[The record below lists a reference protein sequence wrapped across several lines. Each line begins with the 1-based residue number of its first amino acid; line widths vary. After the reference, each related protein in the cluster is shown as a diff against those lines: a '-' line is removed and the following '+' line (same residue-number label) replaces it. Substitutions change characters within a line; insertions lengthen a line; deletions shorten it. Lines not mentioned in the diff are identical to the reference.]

1 MLDKENR
8 LSKRVS
14 LLMAAAIAITG
25 ATASFAQDDVFFDE
39 EPPSAKP
46 KPTAEPPRTIR
57 MEIQDN
63 MEVPKKKTGKLSMF
77 KRSAEPSDKIASK
90 DSHTVKD
97 VPDENPK
104 TGSGLSHAISAP
116 KRAAGV
122 MCGLMVGVPYK
133 AAKTMASE
141 TKRMNSQ
148 VTNDLTWDGKKP
160 DLTARMFGAAMA
172 VPYGLAT
179 GMVTGVV
186 RGTERAVQ
194 TGARKPLSKES
205 MSITDPEYR

>member
-1 MLDKENR
+1 MR
-8 LSKRVS
+8 IS
-14 LLMAAAIAITG
+14 LLLTASIVVASAS
-25 ATASFAQDDVFFDE
+25 ASFAQGDVFFDE

-46 KPTAEPPRTIR
+46 KQQVEAPRPIR

-63 MEVPKKKTGKLSMF
+63 EEISPKKSGKLSLF
-77 KRSAEPSDKIASK
+77 KHASEQRNQIASK
-90 DSHTVKD
+90 DSDTVKD

-104 TGSGLSHAISAP
+104 TGSGLSHALSAP

-160 DLTARMFGAAMA
+160 DLTARMFGAAMS

-186 RGTERAVQ
+186 KGAERAMQ
-194 TGARKPLSKES
+194 TGGRKPLSKES